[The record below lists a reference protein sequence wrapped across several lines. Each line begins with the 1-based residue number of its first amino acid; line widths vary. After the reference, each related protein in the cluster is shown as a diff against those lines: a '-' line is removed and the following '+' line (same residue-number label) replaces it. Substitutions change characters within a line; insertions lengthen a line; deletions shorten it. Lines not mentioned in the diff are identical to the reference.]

1 MSELLRIKPVS
12 SKSKIETL
20 REFGHRAFAE
30 IGDDGKPVGY
40 WVETK
45 ETAGIQVSAP
55 QRGRRHAVSGNV
67 ALVWAGKPLKVTIK
81 DSLFA
86 KIGALAKDYAAH
98 PARRDELVAVLT
110 KESKATDTQVTNVI
124 SRLTTEGYL
133 VVPG

>member
-12 SKSKIETL
+12 SKSKLDTL
-20 REFGHRAFAE
+20 REFGHRAFVE
-30 IGDDGKPVGY
+30 IGDDGKPIGY

-45 ETAGIQVSAP
+45 ETAGIQVSKP
-55 QRGRRHAVSGNV
+55 QKGRRHAVTGNV
-67 ALVWAGKPLKVTIK
+67 ALVWAGKPLKVVVK

-86 KIGALAKDYAAH
+86 KVGGLAADLAAH
-98 PARRDELVAVLT
+98 PVRRDELVKVLT
-110 KESKATDTQVTNVI
+110 KESKVTEIQVTNVV